1 MPLKEIRVAGPERTY
16 EDTQKFSRGKWAGM
30 LGVKKHVFERAI
42 RKVYL
47 EHETSR
53 VRGQGSMLSK
63 VIPVSEFPRIV
74 RGFKQLRTTSENGD
88 NSTHPWTKGI
98 DLSQDFKVIPPSGAT
113 LIYEYEK

>member
-1 MPLKEIRVAGPERTY
+1 MPLKEIRVTGPERTY

-30 LGVKKHVFERAI
+30 FGVKKHTFERAI

-47 EHETSR
+47 EYETSGDR
-53 VRGQGSMLSK
+53 RQGLMFSK

-74 RGFKQLRTTSENGD
+74 RGFRQLRTTSENGD
-88 NSTHPWTKGI
+88 NFTHPWAKGI
-98 DLSQDFKVIPPSGAT
+98 DLSQGFEVTPPSGAK